1 MDPITLWIE
10 TKWAF
15 LMSLVSQNIIP
26 YFFELYSFVLFFLNI
41 IPFSTVQSL
50 SRVWLFCNAMDCSMP
65 GFSVL
70 HQLPEL
76 AQTHVLWVGD
86 AIRPSH
92 PLSSP
97 SPAFSLSL
105 MLSQLF
111 ASGGKSIGVSA
122 SASVLPMNIQDW
134 FPLGWTGW
142 ISLLSKGLS
151 SVFSNTTAQKH
162 QLFSAQLSL

>member
-50 SRVWLFCNAMDCSMP
+50 SCVWLFCNAMDCSMP

-86 AIRPSH
+86 AIQPSH

-97 SPAFSLSL
+97 SPISIFLSIRVFS
-105 MLSQLF
+105 
-111 ASGGKSIGVSA
+111 KE
-122 SASVLPMNIQDW
+122 SVLHVRWPKYWSFSYHLVKNNYYYLWVKMYLSIS
-134 FPLGWTGW
+134 FC
-142 ISLLSKGLS
+142 SLL
-151 SVFSNTTAQKH
+151 KH
-162 QLFSAQLSL
+162 H

>member
-10 TKWAF
+10 TKLAF
-15 LMSLVSQNIIP
+15 LMSLVSPNIIP

-50 SRVWLFCNAMDCSMP
+50 SRVWLFCNPMDCSTS

-86 AIRPSH
+86 AIQPFH
-92 PLSSP
+92 
-97 SPAFSLSL
+97 
-105 MLSQLF
+105 
-111 ASGGKSIGVSA
+111 
-122 SASVLPMNIQDW
+122 
-134 FPLGWTGW
+134 
-142 ISLLSKGLS
+142 SLLSLS
-151 SVFSNTTAQKH
+151 PPAFNSSKH
-162 QLFSAQLSL
+162 QGLFQWVSTSHQVTKVLELQHQSFQWIFRTDFL